1 MWNEMMAVERGK
13 ERGEDGESD
22 EEPCGKE
29 EGLMS
34 MLPLIQARAR
44 GRR

>member
-1 MWNEMMAVERGK
+1 MAAECRG
-13 ERGEDGESD
+13 EGEDGESN
-22 EEPCGKE
+22 EELCGKE

-34 MLPLIQARAR
+34 MLPLTRARVR